1 MASDINIVGI
11 VVEKEQV
18 QQPNTD
24 MSKDARTLK
33 AEADAQALRSIVIDR
48 INNTNDALHL
58 AGGVRITRTAPA
70 KGQIQTLVRDATAR
84 KSDQKIDWIAAYQMR
99 TLSFLMSAITL
110 AEIHSEHAGSAEAVQ
125 QLDSLLSQITESSWS
140 PEETAKENFSKHV
153 KAMSLILK
161 EKIGVT
167 EKSFYYANGWVSM
180 DLPPQTIE
188 TKSKMNGTN
197 YIIRCEPICELTDE
211 IKEEFA
217 RILQKDE
224 KQWPIWYQKLDK
236 DSKKLCQYY
245 AGKIAKGELHQ
256 LTPGLRGLIPGLKNA
271 YKTTLL
277 REGENGTQN
286 EELLSFY
293 HTATVPMGSES
304 LDAPENERLTKLGYR
319 AMQQGAKGDV
329 VAYTTLVSRH
339 GDTIQQGLLTVK
351 TGHVQ
356 FRNLL
361 YKENKELPKP
371 GEFIDHVINDFSKSA
386 AESLQKEGLP
396 FYHSNVC
403 LNGARRFERSKV
415 QGLNQVLFFIEEK
428 INACADD
435 TLKAELLKQLITARK
450 EVDDL
455 STQIQTLA
463 SGDEEMRAY
472 KSLFTFAKLIH
483 NYNQSD
489 KINQGQEIRWYF
501 GCASGQNRTQALA
514 YSLIHQRIREDQKY
528 LKKNQELSQL
538 EENEIATRL
547 AEDGPFTYINGPY
560 DWKFGIRSKSAGSFP
575 KSLFRQVQS
584 MILSLADTK
593 RPGDVLYQPKKV
605 DDFFAELNKKSALSS
620 EKLSSIW
627 SKYVHGKSGIA
638 LNDEAL
644 VELLAE
650 LRELNQRYQE
660 LGISDNDNKYAKLLV
675 LAFQD
680 QCLEFFFCQDGNKYK
695 EVFGIIQSFY
705 NARKILEPQQL
716 SDFIKGVFV
725 SINKRKDRTLMVD
738 EVYQLVRT
746 VFPDEKGIIDR
757 AFDSYK
763 KEPQISR
770 GNVADSEREESQ
782 VDWRLSNGSSLF
794 LAQEEIQ
801 IATIGTAIQSATNL
815 AEVERLVEKER
826 RLISSL
832 LADGHIDLA
841 YNLADALVD
850 STISLDLV
858 QNNEPLLNALNNLK
872 QQVSL
877 PQEEDNKDN
886 KKLATK
892 ALLLVSEE
900 VLNCAQYVSEPKQAD
915 VKNKEYKP
923 IITSD
928 KMREIVGKS
937 KAKKGFL
944 SSWCDRIVGA
954 VNTICEVL
962 FGLDESR
969 SLTPKHYQDNL
980 LKGVLNYQGGIEQL
994 VRKGAQRVEG
1004 VEAEAAIEAATGKT
1018 PLHSAVIESPDKVA
1032 QLIEKGAD
1040 VNAKDFK
1047 GKTPLHYAIPGNCE
1061 LVSLLIAKKADFD
1074 AKDMYGKTPL
1084 NYAVEYG
1091 DRETVR
1097 VLMNA
1102 GANANT
1108 CDAQDKTPRDYAV
1121 ELKNADICNLL
1132 GVSVSDEVDSEQ
1144 NPSFNE
1150 DAKFPFGD
1158 EAKAAMGKTQLH
1170 CALIESSAPDKVA
1183 ELIKKDAN
1191 VNAKDFHGKT
1201 PLHYVVEYEN
1211 KNRAE
1216 ILTILLNNGANVD
1229 AKDMYGKTPLNYAVE
1244 YGDTDTARILNEALM
1259 IKEASEELMR
1269 HTEETRNEPNA
1280 RAVKGFEPQTPQPPR
1295 AKSPFLDRHRFF
1307 SSSNQ
1312 QALSMQ
1318 ENSISP
1324 HSFLSHRPMQK
1335 TKG

>member
-1 MASDINIVGI
+1 MASDINIVEI

-58 AGGVRITRTAPA
+58 AGGVRITRTAPE

-84 KSDQKIDWIAAYQMR
+84 KSEQKIDWIAAYQMR

-153 KAMSLILK
+153 KAMSSILK
-161 EKIGVT
+161 GKIGVT

-197 YIIRCEPICELTDE
+197 YIIRCEPICELTGE

-304 LDAPENERLTKLGYR
+304 LDATENERLTKLGYR

-339 GDTIQQGLLTVK
+339 GDTIQQGLLTAK
-351 TGHVQ
+351 TGQVQ
-356 FRNLL
+356 FRNLI
-361 YKENKELPKP
+361 YGENKELPKP

-386 AESLQKEGLP
+386 AESLQTEGLP

-415 QGLNQVLFFIEEK
+415 KGLNQVLFFIEEK

-435 TLKAELLKQLITARK
+435 TLKAEFLKQLITARK
-450 EVDDL
+450 EVYDL
-455 STQIQTLA
+455 STQIETLA

-605 DDFFAELNKKSALSS
+605 DDFFAELNKKSDLSS

-650 LRELNQRYQE
+650 LRKLNQRYQE
-660 LGISDNDNKYAKLLV
+660 LGISDNDNKYAKLLG

-705 NARKILEPQQL
+705 NARKVLKAQEL
-716 SDFIKGVFV
+716 SDLIKEVFV

-738 EVYQLVRT
+738 EVYELVRT
-746 VFPDEKGIIDR
+746 VFPDEKGIIDS

-794 LAQEEIQ
+794 LDQEETQ
-801 IATIGTAIQSATNL
+801 IATIETAIQSATNL
-815 AEVERLVEKER
+815 VEVERLVEKER

-841 YNLADALVD
+841 YNLAVALVD
-850 STISLDLV
+850 STISIDLV
-858 QNNEPLLNALNNLK
+858 QNNEPLLKALNNLK

-928 KMREIVGKS
+928 KMREIVGKP
-937 KAKKGFL
+937 KKGFL
-944 SSWCDRIVGA
+944 SSWCDRILGA

-962 FGLDESR
+962 FGLNESR
-969 SLTPKHYQDNL
+969 SLTPKHYQDKL

-994 VRKGAQRVEG
+994 VRKGAQRLEG

-1047 GKTPLHYAIPGNCE
+1047 GRTPLHYAIPGNCE

-1091 DRETVR
+1091 D
-1097 VLMNA
+1097 
-1102 GANANT
+1102 
-1108 CDAQDKTPRDYAV
+1108 
-1121 ELKNADICNLL
+1121 
-1132 GVSVSDEVDSEQ
+1132 
-1144 NPSFNE
+1144 
-1150 DAKFPFGD
+1150 
-1158 EAKAAMGKTQLH
+1158 
-1170 CALIESSAPDKVA
+1170 
-1183 ELIKKDAN
+1183 
-1191 VNAKDFHGKT
+1191 
-1201 PLHYVVEYEN
+1201 
-1211 KNRAE
+1211 
-1216 ILTILLNNGANVD
+1216 
-1229 AKDMYGKTPLNYAVE
+1229 
-1244 YGDTDTARILNEALM
+1244 TDTAQILNEALM
-1259 IKEASEELMR
+1259 IKEANQELIQ
-1269 HTEETRNEPNA
+1269 HKKDTRDVPNA
-1280 RAVKGFEPQTPQPPR
+1280 RAVKGFEPQTPQTPR